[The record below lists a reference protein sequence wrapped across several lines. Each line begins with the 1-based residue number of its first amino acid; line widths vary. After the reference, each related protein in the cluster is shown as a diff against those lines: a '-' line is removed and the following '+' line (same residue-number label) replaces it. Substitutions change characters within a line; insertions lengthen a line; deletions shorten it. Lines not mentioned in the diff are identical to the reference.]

1 CPRPHQPFLL
11 ALAPLLT
18 AGAIL
23 FSTAAQSDVVRYQ
36 QKKYEANLSTVTI
49 AASGTTSPYTQFAE
63 DIRNVLD
70 DSKENTLRVLPILG
84 RGGGQNLLDILF
96 LRGVDMGIVDQDQM
110 AKLKAKDPALYG
122 DIEYRVHYIAKL
134 MNSEFQVLARHDI
147 KTYADLEGKKVN
159 FFKKNSST
167 AIGAENIF
175 NALGIKVEAVYLDQA
190 LASEK
195 LRAGEISAMIRFAG
209 APHAAFKGFKYSDG
223 FHFVPLSPETLPN
236 HDFNKVQ
243 DLYLPALL
251 KHDFYPDLIPE
262 DQTVATVANST
273 LLAVYAWP
281 EQTERYRKVANFV
294 KIFFDNIEKF
304 HDPAR
309 HVKWK
314 EINLAASVKGWTRF
328 KAAQEWID
336 ANAAKAT
343 AAPAPQAAA
352 GAAAKQ
358 PDDAMKTA
366 FEEFLN
372 QSGRQGGKNTPEVR
386 EALFEQF
393 AQWWEKNGGRQ
404 AQ

>member
-1 CPRPHQPFLL
+1 MTRAPIFRPILVLL
-11 ALAPLLT
+11 YGLAFVLT
-18 AGAIL
+18 SG
-23 FSTAAQSDVVRYQ
+23 STAFDNRAHSDGARYQ

-70 DSKENTLRVLPILG
+70 DTKENTLRVLPILG

-96 LRGVDMGIVDQDQM
+96 LRGVDMGVVDQDQM
-110 AKLKAKDPALYG
+110 AKLKAKDPALFG

-134 MNSEFQVLARHDI
+134 MNSEFQVLAKTDI

-175 NALGIKVEAVYLDQA
+175 NALGIKVEPVYFDQA
-190 LASEK
+190 LANEK
-195 LRAGEISAMIRFAG
+195 LRNGEISAIIRFAG
-209 APHAAFKGFKYSDG
+209 APHAAFKGFKAADG

-243 DLYLPALL
+243 DIYLPALL
-251 KHDFYPDLIPE
+251 KHEFYPDLIAE
-262 DQTVATVANST
+262 GQTVATVANST

-281 EQTERYRKVANFV
+281 ENTERYRKVANFV

-314 EINLAASVKGWTRF
+314 EINLAANVKGWTRF

-336 ANAAKAT
+336 ANAAKTA
-343 AAPAPQAAA
+343 AAPASQQR
-352 GAAAKQ
+352 GT
-358 PDDAMKTA
+358 DTEGEEMKTA
-366 FEEFLN
+366 FEDFLK
-372 QSGRQGGKNTPEVR
+372 QKGRQQQITPEVR
-386 EALFEQF
+386 AALFEQF
-393 AQWWEKNGGRQ
+393 AQWWEKNGNGGR
-404 AQ
+404 